1 MERDEGAPLSPS
13 AEAVLA
19 AVQRSTDAVRDE
31 MEALIEEQNVLAHM
45 FVASDRLSRARSPR
59 EAVDVAVEVLHNLA
73 GVHRYAIWLRGRH
86 AQPPHVVAPTDP
98 RFLAA
103 PAAEGDT
110 LVTRA
115 LSTIAP
121 VREAAGVPVA
131 FPLVLDGAT
140 VGVIEIRELVPQVA
154 SLGRLQEDLLVFLS
168 ERLAPAMVQAGLAA
182 RHGLGSAWASVADS
196 VDPIDHDRA
205 HNRGRSA

>member
-45 FVASDRLSRARSPR
+45 FVASDRLARARSPR
-59 EAVDVAVEVLHNLA
+59 EAIDVAVEVLHNLA
-73 GVHRYAIWLRGRH
+73 GVHRYAMWLRGAPGEAPR
-86 AQPPHVVAPTDP
+86 VVAPADP

-103 PAAEGDT
+103 PPPDGDT
-110 LVTRA
+110 LVARA
-115 LSTIAP
+115 LATVSP
-121 VREAAGVPVA
+121 VREAGGVPVA

-140 VGVIEIRELVPQVA
+140 VGTIEIRELVPQVA
-154 SLGRLQEDLLVFLS
+154 ALGRLQEDLLLFLS
-168 ERLAPAMVQAGLAA
+168 ERLAPSMVQAGLAA
-182 RHGLGSAWASVADS
+182 RHGLGSAWSAVAES
-196 VDPIDHDRA
+196 IDPIR
-205 HNRGRSA
+205 RTS